1 VHRKRGRSTYNIYVA
16 IYNKKHKFLLSHVS
30 KCGGT
35 AIMNGLKEVVK
46 EPSIEL
52 PSHSML
58 DYINKCIEKEDQNPK
73 EYKKITLVRNPWDRA
88 VSLYYHMIGYEKR
101 MIPNEKGGKVKF
113 EGNFDDFL
121 NLMTP
126 VPENHYEKFGYV
138 ISFENLQVGF
148 NFMCKELG
156 LKQVKLKKFDYNTG
170 RPKDY
175 RSMYNKKSID
185 FIYNMNKDIIKKFN
199 YTF

>member
-1 VHRKRGRSTYNIYVA
+1 MA
-16 IYNKKHKFLLSHVS
+16 IYNNKHKFLLSHVS

-35 AIMNGLKEVVK
+35 AIMNGLKEVVQ

-52 PSHSML
+52 SPHLAL
-58 DYINKCIEKEDQNPK
+58 DSINQCIKQKGGNLK

-101 MIPNEKGGKVKF
+101 MIPHVKGYKVKF

-121 NLMTP
+121 SCIIPL
-126 VPENHYEKFGYV
+126 PENYYDQFGYV
-138 ISFENLQVGF
+138 ICFEDLQVGF
-148 NFMCKELG
+148 NFMCKQLG
-156 LKQVKLKKFDYNTG
+156 LEQVELKKIDYNTG

-185 FIYNMNKDIIKKFN
+185 FIYKINKNIIKKFG
-199 YTF
+199 YVF

>member
-1 VHRKRGRSTYNIYVA
+1 MA
-16 IYNKKHKFLLSHVS
+16 MYNKKHKFLLSHVS

-46 EPSIEL
+46 EKSITL
-52 PSHSML
+52 PAHSRL
-58 DYINKCIEKEDQNPK
+58 GYINECIAKEGESVK

-88 VSLYYHMIGYEKR
+88 VSLYYHMIGYEDR
-101 MIPNEKGGKVKF
+101 MLPNDKGGKIKF

-121 NLMTP
+121 NFLSPM
-126 VPENHYEKFGYV
+126 PEDHYDQFGYV

-148 NFMCKELG
+148 NFICKELH
-156 LKQVKLKKFDYNTG
+156 LKKVTLKKFNYNTG

-185 FIYNMNKDIIKKFN
+185 FIYDMNRDIIKKFG
-199 YTF
+199 YIF